1 MVRRRPTEAFS
12 ANIFFRSLPAFA
24 ACFLE
29 MNEVYW
35 ELSLTKVIFM
45 VLSFFYIKVIFMW
58 PRGCS

>member
-24 ACFLE
+24 TCFLQ

-35 ELSLTKVIFM
+35 ELGLTKVIFM
-45 VLSFFYIKVIFMW
+45 VLSYFYIKAMW
-58 PRGCS
+58 PHGCS